1 MQNTFQQII
10 DKLFCSRDGHILQA
24 NKLFSN
30 KETPVANKLNSAFL
44 ICLSGDGNPLYHEAR
59 NILHQQYNDEHANQL
74 TAFYKKC
81 LAHIDKEISCKSE
94 QDRDFH
100 QTLTTLNDYLSGPR
114 VTKDEQFHDN
124 VWSLFFPE
132 AEGAFSNKEERVNQL
147 RKARTVKIK
156 DKNQS
161 PVLDPASELLFTS
174 NVLLTIPSESTDIDQ
189 LPYTND
195 LKEKLE
201 KTKQEPQRYWFDHP
215 IPIGIKPEANEIIY
229 GLTQLDKSLAKEKER
244 GNMQVEKATCLL
256 SVSVTHHGLLS
267 IAKDY
272 IQQELSKNV
281 TLDNLDVYIFTENET
296 RSLIE
301 QVLMPVC
308 KTILDETDPEKFLGV
323 FGVDGEYG
331 RHYSFLKAVS
341 VIWNIFIDDTVRATF
356 KIDLD
361 QVFPQEELV
370 NATGKSALEHF
381 QTPLWGATGIDN
393 NGNHVELGMIA
404 GALVNEKDIH
414 KGLFTPDVK
423 FPEGVPDKEASV
435 FFSHLLMALSTEG
448 ELMTRYK
455 ENTSIDGN
463 QACIQRVHVTG
474 GTNGIL
480 VSSLREH
487 RPFTPSFVGR
497 AEDQCYILSV
507 LNSGSSPRLAYLH
520 EDGLIM
526 RHDKE
531 AFAQDAIKAAKFG
544 NLVGDY
550 IRILYFSEY
559 ANALTDDVQNLK
571 NLVNPFTG
579 CFISRIPVTVCM
591 MRFALKGAGFFENN
605 EEELGERFFYENIS
619 RLQNAIDFISGNP
632 SQLKKQ
638 IDIERKGWDLF
649 YDALDYIESA
659 LKQNDKTAVLMQEKA
674 RDIIGNTKIHIY

>member
-1 MQNTFQQII
+1 MPNTFQQII
-10 DKLFCSRDGHILQA
+10 DKLFCRQDGCILQV

-44 ICLSGDGNPLYHEAR
+44 ICLSGAGNPLYHEAQHAL
-59 NILHQQYNDEHANQL
+59 NQQYNDERVNQL

-81 LAHIDKEISCKSE
+81 LEHINKEITDKSE
-94 QDRDFH
+94 QDRDFL
-100 QTLTTLNDYLSGPR
+100 QTLNTLNAYLSGPS
-114 VTKDEQFHDN
+114 VTKDEQFYNH

-132 AEGAFSNKEERVNQL
+132 AEGVFSNKEERVNQL

-156 DKNQS
+156 NKNQS
-161 PVLDPASELLFTS
+161 PVQDPANELLFTS
-174 NVLLTIPSESTDIDQ
+174 NVLLTVPAKHTDIDQ

-195 LKEKLE
+195 LKEKLK
-201 KTKQEPQRYWFDHP
+201 KTIQEPQRYWFDHP

-229 GLTQLDKSLAKEKER
+229 GLTQLDKSLAKEKEL
-244 GNMQVEKATCLL
+244 GNMQAEKATCLL

-272 IQQELSKNV
+272 IQQELSQNV
-281 TLDNLDVYIFTENET
+281 TLDNLDVFIFTENET

-308 KTILDETDPEKFLGV
+308 KTVLNEAYPDKFLRV

-341 VIWNIFIDDTVRATF
+341 AIWNILINNTVSATF

-370 NATGKSALEHF
+370 KTTGKSAFEHF

-393 NGNHVELGMIA
+393 NGKHVELGMIA

-423 FPEGVPDKEASV
+423 FPQGVPDKEASV

-448 ELMTRYK
+448 ELMTRYN

-463 QACIQRVHVTG
+463 QTCIQRIHVTG

-480 VSSLREH
+480 VSALRKH

-507 LNSGSSPRLAYLH
+507 LNSETSPGLAYLH
-520 EDGLIM
+520 EDGLVM

-559 ANALTDDVQNLK
+559 ANALTEDVQQLK
-571 NLVNPFTG
+571 NLINPFTG
-579 CFISRIPVTVCM
+579 CFVSKIPVTVCM

-605 EEELGERFFYENIS
+605 EEELGQRFFYENIS
-619 RLQNAIDFISGNP
+619 RLQKAIDFITGNP

-638 IDIERKGWDLF
+638 IDTERKGWNLF

-659 LKQNDKTAVLMQEKA
+659 LKQNDKTAVLMKEKA
-674 RDIIGNTKIHIY
+674 RKIIDNTKIRIE